1 MSVVATMCSASVV
14 LAVLLFGAF
23 LWLTR
28 QPKCPR
34 CGGKEWVPLPHRG
47 RYAAYCRKC
56 ALGVDMANWKGK
68 A

>member
-34 CGGKEWVPLPHRG
+34 CGARDWVANQHLG
-47 RYAAYCRKC
+47 RFSAYCRKC
-56 ALGVDMANWKGK
+56 LKQVDMANWRKE
-68 A
+68 